1 VIPPLGPTTSMER
14 ASGSATR
21 LIWLCVGLLGMVH
34 YLAPTAQAISF
45 KAKANAVVCKS
56 QEAPN
61 RVPCIAESGD
71 RKAMEFA
78 LTDDLEEGVRAAR
91 PPRRAPITSRVS

>member
-1 VIPPLGPTTSMER
+1 MKR

-21 LIWLCVGLLGMVH
+21 LVWLSVGLLGMVH

-56 QEAPN
+56 QEALN
-61 RVPCIAESGD
+61 RVHCIAESGD
-71 RKAMEFA
+71 LKAMEFA

-91 PPRRAPITSRVS
+91 PPRRAPIKSGVS